1 VKRSNKDS
9 LTVDT
14 PISKLCHAILAV
26 DKLVQRSV
34 LQDND
39 GKQCADEEQ
48 AVIDVLCG
56 YFGEKLD
63 ISEEKEEYIIEA
75 SLISADLRRVVCGD
89 QVGMVAL
96 QELLTVQDG
105 GFLKRKK
112 VAEACA

>member
-1 VKRSNKDS
+1 MQSS
-9 LTVDT
+9 LWTNWCKGLFFRIMT
-14 PISKLCHAILAV
+14 EKSAPMK
-26 DKLVQRSV
+26 
-34 LQDND
+34 
-39 GKQCADEEQ
+39 EQ

-112 VAEACA
+112 VADACA